1 MAQPTLLRL
10 DAVEAGYGALDV
22 LRGIELEVA
31 SGEIVALLGSN
42 GSGKTTTINAISG
55 VIPIRGGTI
64 NFAGDRVDGM
74 HPSAVVKR
82 RLVQ

>member
-10 DAVEAGYGALDV
+10 DAVEAGSGALDV
-22 LRGIELEVA
+22 LKGIELEVA

-55 VIPIRGGTI
+55 
-64 NFAGDRVDGM
+64 
-74 HPSAVVKR
+74 
-82 RLVQ
+82 